1 MTENEQ
7 GQLTEEQVKDL
18 ENLDAG
24 SFDLDAF
31 LDEKWE
37 FPTFYATVYLDGA
50 TAAEIHRVEEAISK
64 AEQAKTRKQ
73 RAAKRSEGE
82 LAGLAGSGRYAT
94 VEEDEQLERFE
105 ARRQVLA
112 DQFKTKSLKVVFQLA
127 KPADEVHKDVEKLAK
142 AKFPNVKDLSKDEAA
157 EEYHGKLLMAQLVK
171 GIYNYKGERFG
182 GEVTVELMEKLY
194 SKLVG
199 SERQKLTQ
207 NMMLALSGGNIMQRA
222 ADAGFPR

>member
-1 MTENEQ
+1 MSENEQ
-7 GQLTEEQVKDL
+7 GQLTEEQIKDL
-18 ENLDAG
+18 EDLDAS
-24 SFDLDAF
+24 SFDLEKF
-31 LDEKWE
+31 LDQDWE
-37 FPTFYATVYLDGA
+37 FPTFKATVYLDGA
-50 TAAEIHRVEEAISK
+50 TAAEIHQVEEAINQL
-64 AEQAKTRKQ
+64 EQAKARKQ

-82 LAGLAGSGRYAT
+82 LTGLAGAGRYAT
-94 VEEDEQLERFE
+94 IEEDEELERYE

-142 AKFPNVKDLSKDEAA
+142 AKFPNVKDLSKDEDA
-157 EEYHGKLLMAQLVK
+157 EEYHGKVLMSRLVK
-171 GIYNYKGERFG
+171 GIYNHKGDRFG

-194 SKLVG
+194 KKLVG

-207 NMMLALSGGNIMQRA
+207 NMMLALSGGNVMQRA

>member
-1 MTENEQ
+1 MSENEQ
-7 GQLTEEQVKDL
+7 GQLTEEQVTEL
-18 ENLDAG
+18 ESLDAG

-64 AEQAKTRKQ
+64 VEQAKTRKQ

-82 LAGLAGSGRYAT
+82 LSGLAGSGRYAT
-94 VEEDEQLERFE
+94 VEEDEELERYE
-105 ARRQVLA
+105 ARRQELA
-112 DQFKTKSLKVVFQLA
+112 ERFKTKSLKVVFQLA
-127 KPADEVHKDVEKLAK
+127 KPADEVHKAVEKLAK
-142 AKFPNVKDLSKDEAA
+142 AKFPGVKDLSKDEAA

-207 NMMLALSGGNIMQRA
+207 NMMLALSGGNVMQRA